1 MEIYLV
7 LEYDCTCTFTDCKLV
22 THEERKELFTD
33 FWKLDDF
40 DAQNFNIVQ
49 NITLLPKKTQVLQQS
64 KDKQTR
70 PKTNTMQYF
79 LNKKRV
85 RKEDWIEYYKRK
97 EMGKSWLKMQE
108 ENMESNTKLVT
119 KWLMICKILSSEFLN
134 TNRITKI
141 KRKNGM
147 WPLALIKYVYEMWKE
162 NSEIKFQNPK
172 TVSYSRMVF
181 KILEKKVKTE
191 SSPPFK
197 GLLQCV

>member
-7 LEYDCTCTFTDCKLV
+7 LEYDCTCTFKDCKLV
-22 THEERKELFTD
+22 THEEKELFTY

-64 KDKQTR
+64 KDKQRR

-119 KWLMICKILSSEFLN
+119 KWLMICKILSPEFLN

-172 TVSYSRMVF
+172 TQFPTHEWFLRF
-181 KILEKKVKTE
+181 
-191 SSPPFK
+191 
-197 GLLQCV
+197 